1 MSSSSFRIAFE
12 GLPFKN
18 GEMAVSD
25 LAPALLAL
33 GDVVQA
39 ANRALNGDK
48 AEARLKLKA
57 TNVGS
62 FEALLSIDVSMID
75 AIKDMLDAVVDNPDR
90 LVAANEL
97 LDLLIK
103 GGSILG
109 TTAVGLFAAIKFLRG
124 RKPET
129 VEKRSDGFTA
139 ITVNHT
145 TIIVDHRTITL
156 LEDFPTREALEVFGE
171 KALGIEGVDSFRI
184 GEKGAEADDIVL
196 SKGDRASFKVPDP
209 NEEVPLIERIER
221 EVLLKIVTSHFR
233 DGYKWRF
240 TDGGEKPFTAD
251 IEDTTFLNHVL
262 DGKLSLSAND
272 TLRCR
277 IQEEQRLTSTGLT
290 KEVKVVEVVEH
301 IPGARQLRLL

>member
-1 MSSSSFRIAFE
+1 MSSSSFRVAFE
-12 GLPFKN
+12 GLPFEN

-33 GDVVQA
+33 GEVVQA
-39 ANRALNGDK
+39 ANKALNGGK

-103 GGSILG
+103 GGSIIG
-109 TTAVGLFAAIKFLRG
+109 TTALGLFAAIKFLRG

-139 ITVNHT
+139 ITVNQT
-145 TIIVDHRTITL
+145 TIIVDQRTVTL
-156 LEDFPTREALEVFGE
+156 LEDFPTRVALEVFGE

-184 GEKGAEADDIVL
+184 GEKGAELEDIVL
-196 SKGDRASFKVPDP
+196 SKEDRSSFRVPDP
-209 NEEVPLIERIER
+209 TEEEPLIEHIER
-221 EVLLKIVTSHFR
+221 EVLLKIITSHFR

-251 IEDTTFLNHVL
+251 IEDTLFLNSVL

-290 KEVKVVEVVEH
+290 KEIKVVEVVEH

>member
-1 MSSSSFRIAFE
+1 MSSSSFRVAFE
-12 GLPFKN
+12 GVPFEN

-39 ANRALNGDK
+39 ANKALNGDK
-48 AEARLKLKA
+48 AEARLKLRA
-57 TNVGS
+57 TNIGS
-62 FEALLSIDVSMID
+62 FEALLSIDISMID
-75 AIKDMLDAVVDNPDR
+75 AIKDMLDSVIDNPGR
-90 LVAANEL
+90 VVAANQL
-97 LDLLIK
+97 LDLLLK
-103 GGSILG
+103 GGSIVG

-124 RKPET
+124 RKPEK
-129 VEKRSDGFTA
+129 VENRADGFTA

-145 TIIVDHRTITL
+145 TIIVDQRTVTL
-156 LEDFPTREALEVFGE
+156 LEDLPTREALEVFGE
-171 KALGIEGVDSFRI
+171 KALGIEGVVSFRI
-184 GEKGAEADDIVL
+184 GEKGAEAEDTVL
-196 SKGDRASFKVPDP
+196 SKEDRASFRVPEP
-209 NEEVPLIERIER
+209 TEEEPYVELIER

-251 IEDTTFLNHVL
+251 IEDTAFLNGVL
-262 DGKLSLSAND
+262 EGKLSLSAND

-290 KEVKVVEVVEH
+290 KEVKVLEVVEH